1 MLYEMLRLYS
11 EVGCAEVFVPSYNG
25 GLSAGIGV
33 A

>member
-1 MLYEMLRLYS
+1 MRCLGYIAMLD
-11 EVGCAEVFVPSYNG
+11 AEVFVPSYNG